1 MQCTKPTAARA
12 RTIGRAPL
20 GAGAAHLRRLRAVS
34 APDQLSLTLGPSF
47 TVEVDDRFSPGLTG
61 RHDRAYAS
69 PPQPHDTALTLA
81 ALLLDAGQDLD
92 GMGPWQRALA
102 GGRRTV
108 RLVPAADAPA
118 G

>member
-1 MQCTKPTAARA
+1 
-12 RTIGRAPL
+12 
-20 GAGAAHLRRLRAVS
+20 LRAVS

-69 PPQPHDTALTLA
+69 PPQPRDEALTLA

-92 GMGPWQRALA
+92 GVGPWQRALA

-108 RLVPAADAPA
+108 RLVPASNGAAD
-118 G
+118 

>member
-1 MQCTKPTAARA
+1 MRWGAVYEARRWA
-12 RTIGRAPL
+12 CRSLGPERSVTLAP
-20 GAGAAHLRRLRAVS
+20 VS

-47 TVEVDDRFSPGLTG
+47 TVQVDDRFSPGLTG

-69 PPQPHDTALTLA
+69 PPQPRDEALTLA
-81 ALLLDAGQDLD
+81 ALLLDAGRDLD
-92 GMGPWQRALA
+92 GVGPWQRALA

-108 RLVPAADAPA
+108 RLVPAPDGAT